1 VKDVFIYDAIR
12 SARTRAKPD
21 GGLHELTPPALLK
34 FLYQAL
40 ETRNSLD
47 PALVSEVVLGCVT
60 QQGEQAANIAKTS
73 ALYAGWPAS
82 V

>member
-1 VKDVFIYDAIR
+1 MKDVFIYDAIR

-21 GGLHELTPPALLK
+21 GGFHELTPPALLK

-47 PALVSEVVLGCVT
+47 PALVSEVILGCVT
-60 QQGEQAANIAKTS
+60 QQGEQAANIAKIGR
-73 ALYAGWPAS
+73 AH